1 MNIKESEIK
10 LLERF
15 KKNRIKI
22 RLKKEDRIL
31 IIENLNYY
39 SGLMRLGSKNLYA
52 TSNNLRPKY
61 LPKNIKFKKFN
72 NRKLDFKSN
81 NFKFIFCNGNLV
93 LSNHKKLSQKSIEYW
108 IKMECLGLMFMGKV
122 LLQNEKKIQS
132 KFK

>member
-61 LPKNIKFKKFN
+61 LPKNIKFKN
-72 NRKLDFKSN
+72 S
-81 NFKFIFCNGNLV
+81 ITGNWILKVTILNLFFVMVYLV
-93 LSNHKKLSQKSIEYW
+93 ISVI
-108 IKMECLGLMFMGKV
+108 IKNYLRNL
-122 LLQNEKKIQS
+122 
-132 KFK
+132 